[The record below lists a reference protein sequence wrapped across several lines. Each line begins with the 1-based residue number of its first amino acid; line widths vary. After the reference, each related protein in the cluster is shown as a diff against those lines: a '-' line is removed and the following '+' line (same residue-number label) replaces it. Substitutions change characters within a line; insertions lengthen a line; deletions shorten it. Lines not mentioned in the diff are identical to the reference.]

1 MAISSYIKDLLDG
14 KIVASSRLSK
24 TDLDKYI
31 NEGLLSVI
39 VHGTRKS
46 VKARSVDM
54 LRQYLIDN
62 DESYRILEVDD
73 DTFRSSLAVATGNSK
88 LMSVRSCPGFP
99 VNLYEPLE
107 CCLDGNPLL
116 ISPVKGMFVFVCNWT
131 SFSIPED
138 VTVVGIENMENFR
151 MVHLQKSLFEKCLG
165 TDRLLFVSRY
175 PQSTDLRN
183 WLLSIPNKYVHFGDF
198 DLAGINIYQVEFKR
212 YLGDRASLLIP
223 PDIETRIIK
232 GSSKRYDDQFMR
244 FGKLTSDEPDV
255 RNLIDLINRE
265 RKAYDQEGY
274 I

>member
-14 KIVASSRLSK
+14 KTIASSRLSK

-39 VHGTRKS
+39 VRGTRKS
-46 VKARSVDM
+46 VKARSVDI

-62 DESYRILEVDD
+62 DESCRILEADD
-73 DTFRSSLAVATGNSK
+73 ASSRSSLAVATGNSK

-107 CCLDGNPLL
+107 CRLDGNPLL

-198 DLAGINIYQVEFKR
+198 DLAGINIYQVEFKK

-255 RNLIDLINRE
+255 RNLIDLLNRE

>member
-14 KIVASSRLSK
+14 KTVASSRLSK

-73 DTFRSSLAVATGNSK
+73 DSSRSSLAVATGNSK

-107 CCLDGNPLL
+107 CRLDGNPLL

-151 MVHLQKSLFEKCLG
+151 MVHQQKSLFEKCLG
-165 TDRLLFVSRY
+165 ADRLLFVSRY

-183 WLLSIPNKYVHFGDF
+183 WLLSVPNKYVHFGDF
-198 DLAGINIYQVEFKR
+198 DLAGINIYQVEFKK

-255 RNLIDLINRE
+255 RNLIGLINRE